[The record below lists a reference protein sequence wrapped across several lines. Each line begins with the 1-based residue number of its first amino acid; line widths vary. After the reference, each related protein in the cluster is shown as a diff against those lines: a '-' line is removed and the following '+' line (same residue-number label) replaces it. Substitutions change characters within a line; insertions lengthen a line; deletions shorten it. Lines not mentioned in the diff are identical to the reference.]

1 MIGIILFYFLFS
13 ILEQTS
19 HCELCSKNKTAQIVN
34 HYSPLFR
41 GCGIISLL
49 KRETHAMR
57 FLPFERV
64 RKDEQAGFMKI
75 ARTTA
80 VTHLICREFRE
91 ERIVKV
97 FDTLTEAD
105 VDNAHMEMVGPDY
118 EEYALIE
125 IPLSK

>member
-1 MIGIILFYFLFS
+1 MIGIIFYFILFS

-19 HCELCSKNKTAQIVN
+19 QCELCSKNKTAQIVN
-34 HYSPLFR
+34 HYSTLFR

-64 RKDEQAGFMKI
+64 REDEQAGFIEI
-75 ARTTA
+75 ARTSNI
-80 VTHLICREFRE
+80 THVICREFKE
-91 ERIVKV
+91 EGIVKV
-97 FDTLTEAD
+97 FDTLTED
-105 VDNAHMEMVGPDY
+105 EVDKAHMEMVGEDY

-125 IPLSK
+125 IPLSE